1 LSAIYSTN
9 LNYESQNEL
18 VYTILSLLFSIDE
31 KSKQKNLGLF
41 PNLSLPL
48 LNGDDFSD
56 LQRFPLELL
65 QSLAPF
71 SSLQN

>member
-1 LSAIYSTN
+1 MQSCFIVLF
-9 LNYESQNEL
+9 
-18 VYTILSLLFSIDE
+18 LLFSIDE
-31 KSKQKNLGLF
+31 KSKQNPPAFHELVLRRAGILGRF
-41 PNLSLPL
+41 PNLSPPL

-71 SSLQN
+71 SSFQT

>member
-1 LSAIYSTN
+1 M
-9 LNYESQNEL
+9 
-18 VYTILSLLFSIDE
+18 LSLLFSIDE
-31 KSKQKNLGLF
+31 KSKQNPPAFHEPVHRRAGILGLF

-56 LQRFPLELL
+56 LQRFTLELL

-71 SSLQN
+71 SSFHS

>member
-1 LSAIYSTN
+1 MSVYLPKLVSEQ
-9 LNYESQNEL
+9 LNCL
-18 VYTILSLLFSIDE
+18 VYSILSLLFSIDE

-56 LQRFPLELL
+56 LQRFTLELL

-71 SSLQN
+71 SSLQT

>member
-1 LSAIYSTN
+1 MSVYLPKLVSEQ
-9 LNYESQNEL
+9 LNCL
-18 VYTILSLLFSIDE
+18 VYSILSLLFSIDE

-56 LQRFPLELL
+56 LQRLSLELL

-71 SSLQN
+71 SSLQT